1 MKRMSAFAFGLFGA
15 VTLANAALAQP
26 AGNPE
31 RGRQIVLQGGQ
42 GLQACAACH
51 GQHGAGQDQ
60 SGFPRLAGVNP
71 EYLLKQIQNFKTG
84 QRQNPVM
91 QPIAKALS
99 DQDARDA
106 LAYYANQN
114 LHLTPRPYGK
124 DPDFKLGEKLV
135 LNGNW
140 DKKIPACI
148 SCHGPQAL
156 GVGVNFPRL
165 AGQQPTYIINQIENW
180 KKGARKND
188 PQGLMRVIAER
199 LSPAETQAAAH
210 YLSSIQPGMLPP
222 SQAAQ
227 EGGAPA
233 AGKPATQGAA
243 R

>member
-1 MKRMSAFAFGLFGA
+1 VKRISAFAFGLLGT
-15 VTLANAALAQP
+15 VTLANTALAQT

-31 RGRQIVLQGGQ
+31 RGRQIVLQGGN
-42 GLQACAACH
+42 GLQACATCH

-60 SGFPRLAGVNP
+60 AGFPRLAGLNP
-71 EYLLKQIQNFKTG
+71 EYLFRQIENFKTG

-114 LHLTPRPYGK
+114 LQMTPRPYGK
-124 DPDFKLGEKLV
+124 DPDFRLGESLA

-140 DKKIPACI
+140 DKKIPACV
-148 SCHGPQAL
+148 SCHGPQAV

-165 AGQQPTYIINQIENW
+165 AGQQPTYLVNQIENW
-180 KKGARKND
+180 KKGSRKND
-188 PQGLMRVIAER
+188 PQGLMRVVAER
-199 LSPAETQAAAH
+199 LSPQEALAAAH
-210 YLSSIQPGMLPP
+210 YLSSIQPGKVPP
-222 SQAAQ
+222 GQAAQ